1 MLKNKSEHNNEGRK
15 GVALILSTFAI
26 LMIGGL
32 IGLAIDGGIAF
43 FLKARLSQAMDAA
56 SLAGANSLA
65 RGINDAAQT
74 ANAQATAQ
82 NFYYAN
88 FPSHFWGCTVP
99 APTVTVTLGTGA
111 NVNVRYVQVTGSVTT
126 PLYFLR
132 VLGLTTAS
140 LSSTATAQRRD
151 VNLMVVLD
159 RSGSMSP
166 GIAELVASS
175 TWFVNQFAQG
185 RDEVGLTTFGGT
197 YYMIQPSNNF
207 KPSVTNA
214 IGTLNS
220 GNVYGTTDHA
230 QPLWQTYK
238 ALAALGEPAALNV
251 IVFFTDGEPNT
262 IFADWS
268 SYLVNHATC
277 GNGPKTGGPPWNQ
290 LLGYALVYSDNSTM
304 GGLFANTTLMPPFG
318 GGDSL
323 SPGTVGTAYVN
334 TAYDSN
340 DSGITTKTTYTGCN
354 YESSVTSVSSDFT
367 QIAAYDYYGNAT
379 NPAANPPLD
388 CPSCT
393 NQYKGVN
400 LKNFNATNLLAAAF
414 NAGDSASQRWR
425 QGVINNIVPLVDSI
439 ALNDGSPIDSVYMSR
454 LANTTGSTS
463 YNNQAPAGNYYYITS
478 TSQLQPA
485 FMAIASQILHLSQ

>member
-1 MLKNKSEHNNEGRK
+1 MLKNKSEHNNQGRK

-65 RGINDAAQT
+65 RGVNNAAQT

-82 NFYYAN
+82 NFFYAN
-88 FPSHFWGCTVP
+88 FPNNFWGCTVNT
-99 APTVTVTLGTGA
+99 PTVTVTLGTGA

-132 VLGLTTAS
+132 VLGLTSAS

-166 GIAELVASS
+166 GIAELVAASQ
-175 TWFVNQFAQG
+175 WFVGQFAQG

-197 YYMIQPSNNF
+197 YYMIQPSSSF
-207 KPSVTNA
+207 AAVSTA

-238 ALAALGEPAALNV
+238 ALAAINEPAALNV

-262 IFADWS
+262 IYADWS
-268 SYLVNHATC
+268 SYLANHTNC
-277 GNGPKTGGPPWNQ
+277 GNGPETGGPPWNP
-290 LLGYALVYSDNSTM
+290 LLGYALVYSGNTTM
-304 GGLFANTTLMPPFG
+304 GGLFANTTLLPPFG

-323 SPGTVGTAYVN
+323 SAGTVGTAYVG

-340 DSGITTKTTYTGCN
+340 DSGITTKTTYTSCN
-354 YESSVTSVSSDFT
+354 YESNVQNVASDFT
-367 QIAAYDYYGNAT
+367 QIPPYDYYGNAT
-379 NPAANPPLD
+379 NPATNPPTD
-388 CPSCT
+388 CHSCT
-393 NQYKGVN
+393 SQY
-400 LKNFNATNLLAAAF
+400 
-414 NAGDSASQRWR
+414 
-425 QGVINNIVPLVDSI
+425 QGVTLTKFT
-439 ALNDGSPIDSVYMSR
+439 A
-454 LANTTGSTS
+454 
-463 YNNQAPAGNYYYITS
+463 
-478 TSQLQPA
+478 
-485 FMAIASQILHLSQ
+485 